1 MLIVLL
7 DGPGFT
13 AVSGNRE
20 NECIQQTNLG
30 VCAKRI
36 SFESLVKINEFA
48 LSNSN
53 PPFDLFGVI
62 KLFRTGSTQ
71 VHKIFNLLNIFSI

>member
-30 VCAKRI
+30 VCAERI

-48 LSNSN
+48 LGNGY
-53 PPFDLFGVI
+53 PFFDSCDVI
-62 KLFRTGSTQ
+62 
-71 VHKIFNLLNIFSI
+71 